1 MESVAFVSYRISSL
15 DRLSAGKPFPPF
27 RGLVATRVGDGGG
40 RGPERG
46 EGGTGAEEKSFPSK
60 AEHGQH
66 LQAAR
71 QPHMST
77 SAAHLI
83 SRPRIPSPA

>member
-40 RGPERG
+40 GGPK
-46 EGGTGAEEKSFPSK
+46 EGREGRVQRRRASPPRPSM
-60 AEHGQH
+60 G
-66 LQAAR
+66 
-71 QPHMST
+71 ST
-77 SAAHLI
+77 CKQRANLI
-83 SRPRIPSPA
+83 